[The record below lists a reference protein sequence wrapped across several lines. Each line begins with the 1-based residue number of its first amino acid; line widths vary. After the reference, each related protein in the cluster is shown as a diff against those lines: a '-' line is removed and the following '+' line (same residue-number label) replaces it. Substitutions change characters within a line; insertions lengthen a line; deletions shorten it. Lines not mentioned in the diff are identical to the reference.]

1 VPSIT
6 DVSREKKGG
15 NVFLNQFSTKNAWA
29 AEVAT
34 RDNPIAPV
42 KSAARIVISFFMII
56 SIVLEP
62 SIYG

>member
-29 AEVAT
+29 AGSVWYYMVSSQNKVSEGT
-34 RDNPIAPV
+34 PKI
-42 KSAARIVISFFMII
+42 K
-56 SIVLEP
+56 
-62 SIYG
+62 